1 MKRHDSSDP
10 KRQFDEVEY
19 SEAPEA
25 GRADGGEWQDMEILK
40 ILMGA
45 DVEPDREF
53 INSTCVEADEN
64 PSRYDPLSNSGTFNV
79 NNT

>member
-53 INSTCVEADEN
+53 INSTCVEADERAIRHDP
-64 PSRYDPLSNSGTFNV
+64 PSDPDTFNLH
-79 NNT
+79 NT